1 MTESKILLNGI
12 DEGIKTSIYTKV
24 DGSES
29 PQLVLT
35 SVQNI
40 FPEFDTDV
48 PIQEPNLGKPSNYEF
63 KQENVSLNNFLSMI
77 RKQAILDTALDVLSI
92 NLKDNSTSFQIL
104 RQAAIAGKVAFNL
117 TEKNP
122 LGGVIEIELSGDDLE
137 TWIEAATWHKGRD
150 TVPRRIHDERTMHD
164 DGDAST
170 WH

>member
-1 MTESKILLNGI
+1 
-12 DEGIKTSIYTKV
+12 
-24 DGSES
+24 
-29 PQLVLT
+29 
-35 SVQNI
+35 
-40 FPEFDTDV
+40 
-48 PIQEPNLGKPSNYEF
+48 
-63 KQENVSLNNFLSMI
+63 MI

-92 NLKDNSTSFQIL
+92 NLRNNSTHFQIL

-150 TVPRRIHDERTMHD
+150 TVPRRIHDERTMHN

>member
-1 MTESKILLNGI
+1 
-12 DEGIKTSIYTKV
+12 
-24 DGSES
+24 
-29 PQLVLT
+29 
-35 SVQNI
+35 
-40 FPEFDTDV
+40 
-48 PIQEPNLGKPSNYEF
+48 
-63 KQENVSLNNFLSMI
+63 MI

-92 NLKDNSTSFQIL
+92 NLKNNSTHFQIL
-104 RQAAIAGKVAFNL
+104 RQAAISGKVAFNL

-150 TVPRRIHDERTMHD
+150 TVPRRIHDERTMHN